1 MWRRRVLLGGSLCL
15 GALLVPAGPV
25 LAQQV
30 TRPAACLDDAARL
43 PPARPGAPRI
53 QFGVYPGGLAGQ
65 VGAAPVAPR
74 PESEARI
81 TAALTR
87 LRPPGRGLHLH
98 FYRSLSPSRA
108 AMAREERQMRHR
120 LKHYGSLGFR
130 LDYALTYRKQDA
142 VAEWT
147 AFVRRLVRRYG
158 RNPALASLQVTN
170 EVNVPGS
177 PDSSDGAF
185 RGARAALVAG
195 VRAAGAEK
203 RRRHS
208 RVEIGFNWFHKI
220 STENETEFW
229 TRLRD
234 RGGRPFVR
242 ALDWVGVDAYP
253 GSFIPPDP
261 GTDTR
266 RGILTALRAGRCLAG
281 FAGIP
286 ARVPIHIQEMG
297 WGTGPGRSPRQQ
309 RSELERMIRAVNEYR
324 GTFNVTSVNWFSLR
338 DSNSSVPSF
347 QQQWGLLR
355 DTYRPKPAF
364 AAYSRLIRR
373 FGR

>member
-1 MWRRRVLLGGSLCL
+1 
-15 GALLVPAGPV
+15 
-25 LAQQV
+25 
-30 TRPAACLDDAARL
+30 
-43 PPARPGAPRI
+43 
-53 QFGVYPGGLAGQ
+53 
-65 VGAAPVAPR
+65 
-74 PESEARI
+74 
-81 TAALTR
+81 
-87 LRPPGRGLHLH
+87 
-98 FYRSLSPSRA
+98 
-108 AMAREERQMRHR
+108 MRHR
-120 LKHYGSLGFR
+120 LSHYGSLGFR
-130 LDYALTYRKQDA
+130 LDYALTYRKHDA
-142 VAEWT
+142 VAEWK

-185 RGARAALVAG
+185 RGAGAALVAG
-195 VRAAGAEK
+195 VRTAAAEK
-203 RRRHS
+203 RRRHAHI
-208 RVEIGFNWFHKI
+208 EIGFNWFHKI

-253 GSFIPPDP
+253 GSFVPPGP
-261 GTDTR
+261 VADTR
-266 RGILTALRAGRCLAG
+266 RGMLTALRAGRCLAT
-281 FAGIP
+281 FARIP
-286 ARVPIHIQEMG
+286 GRVPIHIQEMG

-309 RSELERMIRAVNEYR
+309 RMELDRMVRAVNEYR

-338 DSNSSVPSF
+338 DSNSALPSF

-355 DTYRPKPAF
+355 DDYRPKPAF
-364 AAYSRLIRR
+364 AAYARLIRR